1 MSKTCIL
8 TADQIERKLQRMAR
22 EILEVH
28 AHEAEIA
35 LVGIAGQGEA
45 VAERL
50 GRIVRSIAP
59 EVQVQHLTLTLH
71 KPAPETVPAVF
82 SGPTDLVQGRS
93 AVVVD
98 DVLNSGRTL
107 LYAVRSVLDAGAAQI
122 TAAVLVDRIHRRFPV
137 RADICGLSLSTTLKE
152 HIEVQTAAEGPAA
165 TDAAYLVD

>member
-35 LVGIAGQGEA
+35 LVGIAGQGVA